1 MWTDKP
7 RNILR
12 NPKHPGPMYQSCHI
26 FLALLVELA
35 GVCVFQKFTILICFL
50 KMQKQGHET
59 HSPLLCVHTTS
70 TPKKKHPTQWCC
82 SHNFLQAGVGTFSDL
97 VACTRQTHLKIQ
109 ANTHQ
114 SQFWNHLQDLELI
127 LTDSENHSPPRKNPP
142 KLHWCALVIVAN
154 FFSTP
159 FRLPLWRWWLFFTCF
174 THSGFWAFFPNLND
188 SW

>member
-1 MWTDKP
+1 
-7 RNILR
+7 
-12 NPKHPGPMYQSCHI
+12 MYQSCHI

-59 HSPLLCVHTTS
+59 HSPLLRVHTTS

-127 LTDSENHSPPRKNPP
+127 LTDSENHSPPP
-142 KLHWCALVIVAN
+142 KKPTKTALVCIGHCGKFLFN
-154 FFSTP
+154 TFSSASLAVVVVLHLFHT
-159 FRLPLWRWWLFFTCF
+159 LWIL
-174 THSGFWAFFPNLND
+174 GIFPQ
-188 SW
+188 SQ